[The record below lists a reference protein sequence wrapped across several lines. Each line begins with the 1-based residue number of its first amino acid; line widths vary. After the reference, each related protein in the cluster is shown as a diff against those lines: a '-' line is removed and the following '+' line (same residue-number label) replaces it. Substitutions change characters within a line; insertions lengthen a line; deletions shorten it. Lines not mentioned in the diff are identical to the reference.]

1 MRTLIYTAF
10 VSLDGVV
17 ESPGGGTR
25 SEAHRSSGWTFKDI
39 EVVESETYANGITKL
54 FVR

>member
-17 ESPGGGTR
+17 DSPGGGPA
-25 SEAHRSSGWTFKDI
+25 EPHRSAG
-39 EVVESETYANGITKL
+39 
-54 FVR
+54 